1 MSNNSTIIKNEV
13 KESIEYKVKN
23 GKVKLFNWGW
33 FKFAKCI
40 LGVFLYT
47 LAINLF
53 IVPNHF
59 YTGGLLGFAQIIRTF
74 VVSTFNINT
83 SHDIS
88 SIIYYSINIPLL
100 IVAYRKIN
108 KTFIVRTIFTVTLS
122 SFFLFIIP
130 IPAKPL
136 ISDLLANTLIAGI
149 ICGIGVGMVLSTG
162 SSSGGMDIIGLII
175 NKKHDRITVGNISL
189 TFNIFIYAI
198 AGLRHGI
205 EIMIYSIIY
214 SVFETMVLDKNHTTN
229 IKSETIVFT
238 KNDPSKIID
247 FINIELKRGST
258 YWEAIG
264 GYTDTKTYIIYTVLS
279 KYERMRL
286 ERHINEFDETAF
298 LVGDDGVTVKG
309 LFEKNF
315 I

>member
-1 MSNNSTIIKNEV
+1 MSNNSTVLENEV

-33 FKFAKCI
+33 FKFAKC
-40 LGVFLYT
+40 VFLYT

-59 YTGGLLGFAQIIRTF
+59 YTGGLLGFAQIIRTLIL
-74 VVSTFNINT
+74 STFNINT
-83 SHDIS
+83 THDIS
-88 SIIYYSINIPLL
+88 SLIYYAINIPLL
-100 IVAYRKIN
+100 ILAYRKIN

-136 ISDLLANTLIAGI
+136 INDLLANTLIAGI
-149 ICGIGVGMVLSTG
+149 VCGLGVGMVLSTG
-162 SSSGGMDIIGLII
+162 SSSGGMDIIGLLI
-175 NKKHDRITVGNISL
+175 NKKHDRITVGNIGL
-189 TFNIFIYAI
+189 IFNIFIYTI
-198 AGLRHGI
+198 AGLTHGI

-238 KNDPSKIID
+238 KNDPKEIID
-247 FINIELKRGST
+247 FINIKLKRGTT
-258 YWEAIG
+258 YWEAVG
-264 GYTDTKTYIIYTVLS
+264 GYTNTKTYIIYSVLS

-286 ERHINEFDETAF
+286 ERHIKEFDETAF

-309 LFEKNF
+309 YFEKNF